1 MILGNHIGPRLIVI
15 GAGVGILGLSL
26 WALFIGFDIF
36 RVWRNSATPTS
47 RESPIVVLG
56 DTVEGTEV
64 GLHFRQRLD
73 RAASLAHSSSPPFIL
88 ITGGGDPSEASVGK
102 RYLVDQGVSPELILM
117 EDQSCSTAEN
127 LTNSAQLLLSYPSQR
142 PIILI
147 TNGFHLRRAI
157 HLAQENGLRV
167 RGLPAE
173 IVPPS
178 LVAVWPN
185 VVREVAATILHGVW
199 ASPGR
204 C

>member
-56 DTVEGTEV
+56 DKVEGTEV
-64 GLHFRQRLD
+64 GPHFRQRLD

-102 RYLVDQGVSPELILM
+102 RYLVDQGVPPELILI

-127 LTNSAQLLLSYPSQR
+127 LANSAQLLLSYPSQR

-157 HLAQENGLRV
+157 HLAHENGLRV

-178 LVAVWPN
+178 LVAVWTN

-199 ASPGR
+199 PSPGT